1 MSEQLG
7 HFQGVSRIGRIEP
20 GLIQSAIL
28 IEEHLTVSAYGLT
41 VLTMHIGIY
50 GIKHHTDAIVH
61 VGEAPRLVSSAV
73 KPVTGHPCV
82 GFAGH
87 FQKITGMHREYA
99 GLLHDQRVQGI
110 SQLRKNS
117 VVPIMAIDAE
127 LSAEFS
133 DNAAGLLIA
142 GAAYSAALAQDL
154 QIFFRDGTAIA

>member
-41 VLTMHIGIY
+41 VLAMYIGIY
-50 GIKHHTDAIVH
+50 GIEHHTDTIIH
-61 VGEAPRLVSSAV
+61 VRETPRLVSSAV

-87 FQKITGMHREYA
+87 FQIVAGMHRKYA
-99 GLLHDQRVQGI
+99 GLLHDQRVQSI
-110 SQLRKNS
+110 SQLRKDS
-117 VVPIMAIDAE
+117 VVPIMTIDAE
-127 LSAEFS
+127 LSTES
-133 DNAAGLLIA
+133 PDDAAGLLIA
-142 GAAYSAALAQDL
+142 GAAYSAALAQNL
-154 QIFFRDGTAIA
+154 